1 MAKKLGCFVGRHQW
15 YIASRSGSG
24 GGEADCW
31 NCGKQ
36 RRKQAGPLHPSAL
49 DRHDAARARDA
60 AFSARDAQRF
70 YDGFG
75 W

>member
-1 MAKKLGCFVGRHQW
+1 MAKKLGCFVGWHQW

-36 RRKQAGPLHPSAL
+36 RRKQAGAVHLSTT
-49 DRHDAARARDA
+49 DRRDAARARDEA
-60 AFSARDAQRF
+60 LAIRDSGQ
-70 YDGFG
+70 FG
-75 W
+75 SGMGW